1 MLLNFVERVGNTV
14 VLPPVDDDWGGVGV
28 GGYPEGTCCLAETGG
43 PLISV

>member
-14 VLPPVDDDWGGVGV
+14 VLPPVDDDWGG
-28 GGYPEGTCCLAETGG
+28 YPEGTCCLAETAG

>member
-14 VLPPVDDDWGGVGV
+14 VLPPVDDDWGG
-28 GGYPEGTCCLAETGG
+28 GYPEGTCCLAETAG